1 MSIIVQKYGGSS
13 VADENAIKKV
23 AERVIKFHDTGNKV
37 VVVVSAQSGV
47 TDTFLEKVFKLSCMP
62 NERDVDML
70 LSSGEQIASSLLS
83 VAVNEK
89 GRKAVALLGYQCGIH
104 TDNVYSKA
112 RIKKIDTEKI
122 IQHLDKGEI
131 VIIAGFQGVNDCN
144 EITTLGRGGSDIT
157 AVAIGAA
164 LNAEYVEIC
173 KDVDGI
179 FTADPRICKD
189 AVLLDRVTYDEMLEM
204 AASGTKALN
213 SRSVEIGM
221 KYGLKIYVRSSFKA
235 QDQNNPG
242 TLISM
247 EVNTMEEPVIR
258 AVSHSLKETK
268 VVITQKNA
276 SPAAITEVFDIV
288 NELNIN
294 IDIISDIALDGY
306 TCVAF
311 TISKDEAYKTDEL
324 YLRLKSRLSNCEI
337 KVEKNKCKLSVIG
350 TGIKSTPGIASK
362 VMKVLLENGIGI
374 EMISCSEIKISCIVD
389 EKYAE
394 KGVNLLHEGFIAI
407 NNAMRG

>member
-1 MSIIVQKYGGSS
+1 MGIIVQKYGGSS
-13 VADENAIKKV
+13 VADETAIKRV
-23 AERVIKFHDTGNKV
+23 AERVIKFHDNGYKV
-37 VVVVSAQSGV
+37 VVVVSAQLGI
-47 TDTFLEKVFKLSCMP
+47 TDMFLEKVFRLSSMP

-83 VAVNEK
+83 IAVNEA
-89 GRKAVALLGYQCGIH
+89 GRKAVALLGYQCAIH

-112 RIKKIDTEKI
+112 RIKKIDTDKI
-122 IQHLDKGEI
+122 LQHLDKGEI
-131 VIIAGFQGVNDCN
+131 VIIAGFQGVNDYN
-144 EITTLGRGGSDIT
+144 EITTFGRGGSDIT

-164 LNAEYVEIC
+164 LEAEYVEIC

-179 FTADPRICKD
+179 FTADPRVCKD
-189 AVLLDRVTYDEMLEM
+189 AMLIERVTYDEMLEM

-362 VMKVLLENGIGI
+362 VMKVLLDNGIGI

>member
-1 MSIIVQKYGGSS
+1 
-13 VADENAIKKV
+13 
-23 AERVIKFHDTGNKV
+23 
-37 VVVVSAQSGV
+37 
-47 TDTFLEKVFKLSCMP
+47 
-62 NERDVDML
+62 
-70 LSSGEQIASSLLS
+70 
-83 VAVNEK
+83 
-89 GRKAVALLGYQCGIH
+89 
-104 TDNVYSKA
+104 
-112 RIKKIDTEKI
+112 
-122 IQHLDKGEI
+122 
-131 VIIAGFQGVNDCN
+131 
-144 EITTLGRGGSDIT
+144 
-157 AVAIGAA
+157 
-164 LNAEYVEIC
+164 
-173 KDVDGI
+173 
-179 FTADPRICKD
+179 
-189 AVLLDRVTYDEMLEM
+189 
-204 AASGTKALN
+204 
-213 SRSVEIGM
+213 
-221 KYGLKIYVRSSFKA
+221 
-235 QDQNNPG
+235 
-242 TLISM
+242 
-247 EVNTMEEPVIR
+247 MEEPVIR

-362 VMKVLLENGIGI
+362 VMKVLLDNGIGI

>member
-1 MSIIVQKYGGSS
+1 MGIIVQKYGGSS
-13 VADENAIKKV
+13 VADETAIKRV
-23 AERVIKFHDTGNKV
+23 AERVIKFHDNGYKV
-37 VVVVSAQSGV
+37 VVVVSAQLGI
-47 TDTFLEKVFKLSCMP
+47 TDMFLEKVFRLSSMP

-83 VAVNEK
+83 IAVNEA
-89 GRKAVALLGYQCGIH
+89 GRKAVALLGYQCAIH

-112 RIKKIDTEKI
+112 RIKKIDTDKI
-122 IQHLDKGEI
+122 LQHLDKGEI
-131 VIIAGFQGVNDCN
+131 VIIAGFQGVNDYN
-144 EITTLGRGGSDIT
+144 EITTFGRGGSDIT

-164 LNAEYVEIC
+164 LEAEYVEIC

-179 FTADPRICKD
+179 FTADPRVCKD
-189 AVLLDRVTYDEMLEM
+189 AMLIERVTYDEMLEM

-394 KGVNLLHEGFIAI
+394 KGVNLLDEGFIAI